1 MTCTGCGRLLGL
13 RSEADCPCWAS
24 YSDKAIVPE
33 RLVTLTKSYLR
44 LRQTRR
50 R

>member
-13 RSEADCPCWAS
+13 RSEADCPCWLS
-24 YSDKAIVPE
+24 YSDKAIIPS
-33 RLVTLTKSYLR
+33 RLVATTKKYLR
-44 LRQTRR
+44 LREMRR